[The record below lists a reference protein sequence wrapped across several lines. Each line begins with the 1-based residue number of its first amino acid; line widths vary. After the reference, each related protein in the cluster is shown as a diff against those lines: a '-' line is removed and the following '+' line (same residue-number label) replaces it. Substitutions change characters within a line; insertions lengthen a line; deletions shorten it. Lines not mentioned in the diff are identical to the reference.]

1 MATYY
6 KYVERNAED
15 QINWAEVGKNMSD
28 MLQQEA
34 QAREQKKAALDKD
47 SREYGETLSNA
58 PSGDY
63 DAGNT
68 FAANYSNSQQ
78 EYRLQQDRLFQNGQL
93 SLRDYT
99 RNRQN
104 GKDGTTIMFDLSKEY
119 EAEYVDKMK
128 RWQGDESAYEEVFKM
143 EQAEGLANLRD
154 VEAYINPT
162 NGVVSIGRKV
172 TTGTG
177 ANQTTTLSK
186 DPNDVVTV
194 PQLRNRIKQKVDKM
208 KVDEFAKGAADQL
221 GAVESA
227 VVKYAREGS
236 LNTILTKID
245 AKTGDYGVEGDS
257 FAATYLDWETDQI
270 EAGMRNPSDAAS
282 VLTNRALKASNG
294 EQYTFT
300 YETDESKRKPNEI
313 FLDQSKNPNGVPK
326 LSEEQNDAA
335 IDILKTGIRAAID
348 TKVQAKSAGTTP
360 YEPSASIAQGKG
372 EDAQESVVN
381 NFAKLFYGDQATK
394 DDAADSIR
402 AYNPNVEGIKL
413 SEDGLGIVIDFT
425 EKSGLPSETLS
436 FGTDQKSFVESGM
449 NFILSGDD
457 KIADIDEVIKRGKI
471 NLSKPLLSG
480 VDYAF
485 DSRGDVVTSLPFEE
499 TFKQK
504 EGSKIDAVAITDL
517 ASTTIDD
524 DGENEAVTVVQT
536 MVNSIPNMEDVKV
549 RDFAAMASGRGIVV
563 EIKGQDDLYINLDEP
578 TKVAEQ
584 VELIRE
590 ALVNHSLNNNILM
603 DEEAK
608 QKYVEDYGQVKK
620 NSGSTQ
626 NAANK
631 PAPRKN

>member
-104 GKDGTTIMFDLSKEY
+104 GKDGTTMMFEIAKEY
-119 EAEYVDKMK
+119 EAEYIDKMK
-128 RWQGDESAYEEVFKM
+128 RWKDGTSSYEEVWKM
-143 EQAEGLANLRD
+143 EQAEGLANLRNVD
-154 VEAYINPT
+154 AYINPT

-177 ANQTTTLSK
+177 KNQTTTLSK
-186 DPNDVVTV
+186 NINDVVTV
-194 PQLRNRIKQKVDKM
+194 PQLRGRIKQKVNSLD
-208 KVDEFAKGAADQL
+208 VNTFTAGAADQL

-282 VLTNRALKASNG
+282 ILTNRALKASNN

-300 YETDESKRKPNEI
+300 FETDETQRKPNEI
-313 FLDQSKNPNGVPK
+313 FLDQSKNPNGVPV
-326 LSEEQNDAA
+326 LSEDQENAVK
-335 IDILKTGIRAAID
+335 DILKTGIRAAID

-360 YEPSASIAQGKG
+360 FKSSANIAAGKG
-372 EDAQESVVN
+372 EDTQESVVS
-381 NFAKLFYGDQATK
+381 NFAKLFYGDAATK
-394 DDAADSIR
+394 EDAADSIR
-402 AYNPNVEGIKL
+402 AFNPNVEGISL

-425 EKSGLPSETLS
+425 DQSGLPSETLS

-457 KIADIDEVIKRGKI
+457 KIADINEVIKRGNIK
-471 NLSKPLLSG
+471 LDKPLLSG
-480 VDYAF
+480 TTYMF
-485 DSRGDVVTSLPFEE
+485 DSRGDVVTTLPFEE
-499 TFKQK
+499 TFKQR

-524 DGENEAVTVVQT
+524 KGENEAVAVVQT

-549 RDFAAMASGRGIVV
+549 RDFAPLASGRGIVV
-563 EIKGQDDLYINLDEP
+563 SIKGQDDLFINLDEP

-584 VELIRE
+584 VEVIRE
-590 ALVNHSLNNNILM
+590 ALVNYSLNNNILM

>member
-104 GKDGTTIMFDLSKEY
+104 GKDGTTMMFEIAKEY
-119 EAEYVDKMK
+119 EAEYIDKMK
-128 RWQGDESAYEEVFKM
+128 RWKDGTSSYEEVWKM
-143 EQAEGLANLRD
+143 EQAEGLANLRNVD
-154 VEAYINPT
+154 AYINPT

-177 ANQTTTLSK
+177 KNQTTTLSK
-186 DPNDVVTV
+186 NINDVVTV
-194 PQLRNRIKQKVDKM
+194 PQLRGRIKQKVNSLD
-208 KVDEFAKGAADQL
+208 VNTFTAGAADQL

-257 FAATYLDWETDQI
+257 FAATYLDWEKDQI

-282 VLTNRALKASNG
+282 ILTNRALKASNN

-300 YETDESKRKPNEI
+300 FETDETQRKPNEI
-313 FLDQSKNPNGVPK
+313 FLDQSKNPNGVPV
-326 LSEEQNDAA
+326 LSEDQENAVK
-335 IDILKTGIRAAID
+335 DILKTGIRAAID

-360 YEPSASIAQGKG
+360 FKSSANIAAGKG
-372 EDAQESVVN
+372 EDTQESVVS
-381 NFAKLFYGDQATK
+381 NFAKLFYGDAAMK
-394 DDAADSIR
+394 EDAADSIR
-402 AYNPNVEGIKL
+402 AFNPNVEGISL

-425 EKSGLPSETLS
+425 DQSGLPSETLS

-457 KIADIDEVIKRGKI
+457 KIADINEVIKRGNIK
-471 NLSKPLLSG
+471 LDKPLLSG
-480 VDYAF
+480 TTYTF

-499 TFKQK
+499 TFKLR
-504 EGSKIDAVAITDL
+504 EGEKLDPVAIVEL
-517 ASTTIDD
+517 ASTTIDAPD
-524 DGENEAVTVVQT
+524 EDKAVDIMTQMVKSLPNTEKVTVT
-536 MVNSIPNMEDVKV
+536 EFGI
-549 RDFAAMASGRGIVV
+549 GRGINVTIDGKKYSIDLEKPTTVV
-563 EIKGQDDLYINLDEP
+563 EQFEIIK
-578 TKVAEQ
+578 K
-584 VELIRE
+584 
-590 ALVNHSLNNNILM
+590 ALVDFSLQNNILM
-603 DEEAK
+603 EEDAK
-608 QKYVEDYGQVKK
+608 KQYVKDYGQVKK